1 MQDLGEGHDG
11 VSGETARDADSLPE
25 AWRTLGHPEL
35 SLLLACKQCEINP
48 SPKLKC
54 TQGSAFIFIELSCS
68 LLSEGGGAPPHT
80 LTLTPLLNF
89 SAVAASLPARTHS

>member
-11 VSGETARDADSLPE
+11 LSGETGRDVDSLHE
-25 AWRTLGHPEL
+25 AWRTPGHPEL

-54 TQGSAFIFIELSCS
+54 TQGSAFIELSCS
-68 LLSEGGGAPPHT
+68 LLSAVSGAPPHT
-80 LTLTPLLNF
+80 PTPTPLLNF
-89 SAVAASLPARTHS
+89 SAAATSLPPRSHG